1 MLDDANLAKDT
12 LAIVDRAGTRIQFVV
27 SDPDTLTSDT
37 YEVLMWDVDYMLIGM
52 SSKYLDKEFHAQVTS
67 KIADELEGLA
77 DTDEV
82 SVPEH
87 VKNRSVTLLKGLLE
101 QIIDDLIM
109 AEDIPEETTN
119 VELLIS
125 RLLSED

>member
-1 MLDDANLAKDT
+1 
-12 LAIVDRAGTRIQFVV
+12 
-27 SDPDTLTSDT
+27 
-37 YEVLMWDVDYMLIGM
+37 MWDVDYMLIGM
-52 SSKYLDKEFHAQVTS
+52 SSKYLDKEFHAHVTS
-67 KIADELEGLA
+67 KIADELEELEG
-77 DTDEV
+77 DE
-82 SVPEH
+82 SSISEH
-87 VKNRSVTLLKGLLE
+87 VKNRSVALLKALLE